1 MNMTSIEL
9 SAALAE
15 LNMVVGEKLGVSPWI
30 TIEQKDID
38 DFGRVTRDWD
48 PMHVD
53 PQWCR
58 EKGPFPSTVSF
69 GFLTMAFIT
78 HMSHEARPW
87 PEGIYALNYG
97 FDRLR
102 FISPVPVGSRIRG
115 HFALTDAET
124 RPDGGIKTVTDV
136 SIEIEGQDKPALI
149 GQWLGVFYPPSA
161 QSKLVA

>member
-1 MNMTSIEL
+1 MMTAIDP

-15 LNMVVGEKLGVSPWI
+15 LDMVVGDKIGVSPWV

-53 PQWCR
+53 PAWCA
-58 EKGPFPSTVSF
+58 ESGPFPTTVSF
-69 GFLTMAFIT
+69 GFLTMSFIT

-87 PEGIYALNYG
+87 PDGVYALNYG

-102 FISPVPVGSRIRG
+102 FIAPVPVGSRIRG
-115 HFALTDAET
+115 HFSLVAAEGRTD
-124 RPDGGIKTVTDV
+124 GSVKTVTDV
-136 SIEIEGQDKPALI
+136 TIEIEGHEKPALT
-149 GQWLGVFYPPSA
+149 GQWLGVFYPPST
-161 QSKLVA
+161 QRKLVA